1 MTLNR
6 HNGHPSLAGAELPLD
21 GLDLMHLLQ
30 DHLRRHPE
38 DVQTWQALQLMQT
51 TPGVVEPLP
60 LHLWEDIGEP
70 PDQPWLIP
78 EWLPVGA
85 VTLLSGKGGVG
96 KSRLSLQL
104 ATAIAGGAGPAANW
118 GGPALSKTLTESAP
132 VVFASWED
140 SPAVIA
146 RRLSQ
151 ISGDAAPW
159 VKPTMPLYIPGG
171 VDLGL
176 TGSGPL
182 YGTEERWGSCKLTPL
197 AHKLFEAAERV
208 NAKLLVLDSAAA
220 IYSANENDRAEVR
233 GFLSALSGWAGE
245 GERSVLL
252 LAHPPKSGSD
262 YSGSTD
268 WLAGVRALWT
278 LGTEPWGAAPKA
290 KAPDERPLAWKLI
303 CVKSNYTDDSPPAAH
318 RLDWR
323 GPRLEDSG
331 LWESG
336 ETTPSKGVNY
346 D

>member
-1 MTLNR
+1 MTLNG
-6 HNGHPSLAGAELPLD
+6 HNGHHSLAGAELPPD
-21 GLDLMHLLQ
+21 GLDLVHQLQ
-30 DHLRRHPE
+30 DHLRRNPE
-38 DVQTWQALQLMQT
+38 DVQTWQALLLLQT
-51 TPGVVEPLP
+51 TTGIAEPLP
-60 LHLWEDIGEP
+60 LHLWQDIGEP
-70 PDQPWLIP
+70 PPQPWLIP

-96 KSRLSLQL
+96 KSRLSLQF
-104 ATAIAGGAGPAANW
+104 AAAIAGGAGPAANW
-118 GGPALSKTLTESAP
+118 GGPALSKNLTEGTP

-151 ISGDAAPW
+151 ITGNGAPW
-159 VKPTMPLYIPGG
+159 VEPRMPLYIPGG

-182 YGTEERWGSCKLTPL
+182 YGTQERWGPCELTPL
-197 AHKLFEAAERV
+197 AHQLFEAAERV

-233 GFLSALSGWAGE
+233 GFLSALAGWSGE

-278 LGTEPWGAAPKA
+278 LGTEPWGPPPKN
-290 KAPDERPLAWKLI
+290 KAPDERPLGWKLL
-303 CVKSNYTDDSPPAAH
+303 CVKSNYADSLPAAR
-318 RLDWR
+318 RLDWQ
-323 GPRLEDSG
+323 GSRLEDFG
-331 LWESG
+331 LWESA
-336 ETTPSKGVNY
+336 ETALNEGVNY